1 MISKLVNVE
10 ITILPPHEES
20 NDAPKIYSFSTS
32 NIELQ
37 MISMKEDLPP
47 FTWKVVK

>member
-20 NDAPKIYSFSTS
+20 NDAPKIYTFSTGC
-32 NIELQ
+32 IEMD

-47 FTWKVVK
+47 FTWKIVE